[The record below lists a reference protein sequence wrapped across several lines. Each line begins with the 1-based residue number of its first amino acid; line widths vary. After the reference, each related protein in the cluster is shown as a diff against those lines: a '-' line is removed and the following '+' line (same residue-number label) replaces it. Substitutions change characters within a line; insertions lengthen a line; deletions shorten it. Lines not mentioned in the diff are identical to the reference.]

1 MSKMTIILIYV
12 IALLPKK
19 HPLYQGS
26 LLTTSESN
34 TSKLKTNSNIINYP
48 TIVTENIS
56 ASMTAGT
63 IASVCGAKVAISF

>member
-34 TSKLKTNSNIINYP
+34 TSKLKKNSNMINYS

-56 ASMTAGT
+56 APMTADT
-63 IASVCGAKVAISF
+63 IVSVSGSKVVISF

>member
-1 MSKMTIILIYV
+1 MSRMTIILIYV
-12 IALLPKK
+12 IALLPKR
-19 HPLYQGS
+19 HPLYQSS

-56 ASMTAGT
+56 ESMTADT
-63 IASVCGAKVAISF
+63 IVSVSGSKVAISF